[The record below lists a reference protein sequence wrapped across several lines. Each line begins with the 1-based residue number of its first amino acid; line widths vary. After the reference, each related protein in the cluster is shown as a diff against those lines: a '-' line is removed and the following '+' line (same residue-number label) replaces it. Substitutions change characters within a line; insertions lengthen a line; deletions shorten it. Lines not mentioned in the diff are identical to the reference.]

1 MALSVENRAAGA
13 VDVILKDGG
22 TLRLRPPCTADED
35 ALLSFFEGLSARSL
49 YQRFHGIRQ
58 VDPQLAESLLEP
70 DWDETGALA
79 GWLGDRVVGVAN
91 YVRLRDPA
99 SAEVAFVV
107 ADEEQGRGIGTR
119 LLEQLADR
127 AAGSGVTRFVAEVL
141 AENRA
146 DAERLHRGRL
156 RRRARARARR
166 GRGQLSDRADGE
178 LSGARRGTRPHRR
191 GRFAASVLRAAHR
204 GRDRRLASTGLDRRR
219 ALPQRPGGGL
229 RGRCL
234 PGQPRWRARRR
245 CARVRLDRGDSRR
258 GRAGGHL
265 PARPACAR
273 SARRRRCARASAPS
287 A

>member
-1 MALSVENRAAGA
+1 LALSVENRAAGA

-22 TLRLRPPCTADED
+22 TLRLRPPGEGDLG
-35 ALLSFFEGLSARSL
+35 ALLAFFEGLSARSV
-49 YQRFHGIRQ
+49 YQRFHGIRK

-99 SAEVAFVV
+99 SVEVAFVV

-146 DAERLHRGRL
+146 MLSVFTGAGFDVVRELEHGEVEVSFPIAPTESFQARVEERDHVAVAASLRPFFEPRTVAVIGAS
-156 RRRARARARR
+156 RRR
-166 GRGQLSDRADGE
+166 GSIGGE
-178 LSGARRGTRPHRR
+178 LFRNVLEADFDGA
-191 GRFAASVLRAAHR
+191 A
-204 GRDRRLASTGLDRRR
+204 
-219 ALPQRPGGGL
+219 
-229 RGRCL
+229 
-234 PGQPRWRARRR
+234 
-245 CARVRLDRGDSRR
+245 
-258 GRAGGHL
+258 
-265 PARPACAR
+265 
-273 SARRRRCARASAPS
+273 
-287 A
+287 